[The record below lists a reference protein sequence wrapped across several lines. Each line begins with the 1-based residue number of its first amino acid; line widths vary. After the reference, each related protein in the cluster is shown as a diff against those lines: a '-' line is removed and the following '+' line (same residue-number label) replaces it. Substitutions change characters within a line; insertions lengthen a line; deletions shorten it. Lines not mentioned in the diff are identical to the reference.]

1 MVIIYLSTI
10 LVSVTTPMIIANVT
24 STVYAGIPLIL
35 SCDYTLSISVDTDIT
50 TSATW
55 TINNTVLDISDDD
68 SISSDGVNLIFSPLT
83 TTYTGIYTCILTI
96 TPSSQTPHV
105 TVQEPVESS
114 EENIVVQSKVHSILH
129 VIVGYHHPLIPHP
142 PFPSPPPPP
151 PSLSLSVPQ
160 PDFIINISPTGSL
173 YAGTSLTL
181 TCTMTLDPAVNNN
194 ESINIEWS
202 GLQSISEDRYTV
214 SDIMRGS
221 GSNYTA
227 TLIIS
232 PLAIQDDD
240 VMITCTGTVIG
251 GTSATANDDVTINV
265 MG

>member
-1 MVIIYLSTI
+1 MFNIILHITYS
-10 LVSVTTPMIIANVT
+10 LVPTPTPFISPDSSSIAGT
-24 STVYAGIPLIL
+24 SLNL

-68 SISSDGVNLIFSPLT
+68 DDDSISSDGVNLIFSPLT

-96 TPSSQTPHV
+96 IPSSQTPHV

-114 EENIVVQSKVHSILH
+114 EENIIVQSKVHSILH
-129 VIVGYHHPLIPHP
+129 VMVYYKIS
-142 PFPSPPPPP
+142 PSLPAP
-151 PSLSLSVPQ
+151 LSLSVPD
-160 PDFIINISPTGSL
+160 PDVVINLSPTGSL

-194 ESINIEWS
+194 EYINIEWS
-202 GLQSISEDRYTV
+202 GHQSISEDIYTV
-214 SDIMRGS
+214 SDIMRVS

-232 PLAIQDDD
+232 PLAVQDDD
-240 VMITCTGTVIG
+240 VMITCTATVIG

>member
-1 MVIIYLSTI
+1 
-10 LVSVTTPMIIANVT
+10 MI
-24 STVYAGIPLIL
+24 
-35 SCDYTLSISVDTDIT
+35 
-50 TSATW
+50 
-55 TINNTVLDISDDD
+55 
-68 SISSDGVNLIFSPLT
+68 
-83 TTYTGIYTCILTI
+83 
-96 TPSSQTPHV
+96 
-105 TVQEPVESS
+105 
-114 EENIVVQSKVHSILH
+114 
-129 VIVGYHHPLIPHP
+129 P
-142 PFPSPPPPP
+142 P
-151 PSLSLSVPQ
+151 LSVPD
-160 PDFIINISPTGSL
+160 PDVVINISPTGSL

-194 ESINIEWS
+194 EYINIEWS
-202 GLQSISEDRYTV
+202 GHQFISEDRYTV

-240 VMITCTGTVIG
+240 VMITCTGIVTG

>member
-1 MVIIYLSTI
+1 MYYSIFNTLHITCSIVQTLTPFISTD
-10 LVSVTTPMIIANVT
+10 SSPFAGT
-24 STVYAGIPLIL
+24 SLTL

-68 SISSDGVNLIFSPLT
+68 DDDNISSDGVNLNFSPLT

-114 EENIVVQSKVHSILH
+114 EENIILQSKLHFILH
-129 VIVGYHHPLIPHP
+129 VMFEYHDPD
-142 PFPSPPPPP
+142 PPP
-151 PSLSLSVPQ
+151 PSLLSVPQ
-160 PDFIINISPTGSL
+160 PDVVVNISPTGSL

-194 ESINIEWS
+194 EYINIEWS
-202 GLQSISEDRYTV
+202 GHQSISEDRYTV

-232 PLAIQDDD
+232 PLTVQDDD
-240 VMITCTGTVIG
+240 VMITCTATVIG

-265 MG
+265 IG